1 MTIPVGVSIRNMG
14 VESTPE
20 LIRHCAVEAENAGL
34 HSLWVTDHI
43 AIPPDDAEGS
53 GGRYLDPLATL
64 AWIGGQTSK
73 ILLGTGVVV
82 LPYRPKVALGKW
94 VASVQELTGE
104 RLILGVGIGWMRAEF
119 DAVGMPLKDRAR
131 ISEET
136 LDYLH
141 RGFAE
146 EVVRENGQ
154 DFIFSPRP
162 KRPPILMGG
171 AAHQATDRAVRY
183 ADGWFAMAGDP
194 DVLAPAIRAY
204 KQKAGEVGKEA
215 SVFTYAR
222 ADDENTRLADRL
234 RRLEDIGVDGIV
246 AGFKYAD
253 ADSYSR
259 GLEQLMKQI
268 G

>member
-1 MTIPVGVSIRNMG
+1 MTIPIGISIRNMG
-14 VESTPE
+14 VESTPD
-20 LIRHCAVEAENAGL
+20 LIRHCAVEAEKAGL
-34 HSLWVTDHI
+34 HSLWVMDHI
-43 AIPPDDAEGS
+43 AIPPDEAEGS

-64 AWIGGQTSK
+64 AWLGGQTSK

-94 VASVQELTGE
+94 VASVQELTAE

-119 DAVGMPLKDRAR
+119 DAVGVPHEDRAR

-141 RGFAE
+141 RGFAQD
-146 EVVRENGQ
+146 VVCENGQ

-171 AAHQATDRAVRY
+171 AAPHATDRALRL
-183 ADGWFAMAGDP
+183 ADGWFAMSGNASA
-194 DVLAPAIRAY
+194 LAPAVKAY
-204 KQKAGEVGKEA
+204 KKKAAESEKEA
-215 SVFTYAR
+215 KVYTYAR
-222 ADDENTRLADRL
+222 ADDGESSLSDRL
-234 RRLEDIGVDGIV
+234 RQLEDIGVDGVV
-246 AGFKYAD
+246 AGFKYSD
-253 ADSYSR
+253 ADSFSR
-259 GLEQLMKQI
+259 GLDQLMKQI

>member
-1 MTIPVGVSIRNMG
+1 MTLPVGISIRNMG

-20 LIRHCAVEAENAGL
+20 LIRHCAVEAETAGL

-64 AWIGGQTSK
+64 AWLGGQTSK
-73 ILLGTGVVV
+73 IFLGTGVVV

-94 VASVQELTGE
+94 VASVQELTAE

-119 DAVGMPLKDRAR
+119 DAVGVPLEDRAK

-136 LDYLH
+136 LAYLH
-141 RGFAE
+141 RGFSDG
-146 EVVRENGQ
+146 VVNENGQ

-171 AAHQATDRAVRY
+171 AAPHATGRALRF

-194 DVLAPAIRAY
+194 DALAPAIKAY
-204 KQKAGEVGKEA
+204 KQKAGKSGKEA
-215 SVFTYAR
+215 SVYTYVR
-222 ADDENTRLADRL
+222 ANDDKSTLADRL
-234 RRLEDIGVDGIV
+234 RRLEDIGVDGVV
-246 AGFKYAD
+246 AGFKYSN
-253 ADSYSR
+253 ADSFSR
-259 GLEQLMKQI
+259 GLEQLTKQI

>member
-1 MTIPVGVSIRNMG
+1 MG

-20 LIRHCAVEAENAGL
+20 LIRHCAVEAEKAGL

-64 AWIGGQTSK
+64 AWLGGQTSK

-104 RLILGVGIGWMRAEF
+104 RLILGVGIGWMKAEF
-119 DAVGMPLKDRAR
+119 DAVGVPLEARASV
-131 ISEET
+131 SEAA

-141 RGFAE
+141 RGFANE
-146 EVVRENGQ
+146 IVRENGQ

-171 AAHQATDRAVRY
+171 AAPHATDRAVRY
-183 ADGWFAMAGDP
+183 ADGWFAMAGDA
-194 DVLAPAIRAY
+194 DALAPAIKAY
-204 KQKAGEVGKEA
+204 KQKASEAGKEA
-215 SVFTYAR
+215 SVYTYVR
-222 ADDENTRLADRL
+222 ADDDKSTLADRL
-234 RRLEDIGVDGIV
+234 RRLEDIGVDGVV
-246 AGFKYAD
+246 AGFKYSD
-253 ADSYSR
+253 ADSFSR
-259 GLEQLMKQI
+259 GLDQLKKQI